1 MLYPILV
8 FRSLWRDKARTA
20 CALFG
25 IAAAVGLLAWHLGLT
40 DTALHGAEVRARQSA
55 APFPA
60 WATGP
65 MRGPAAPG
73 GGGGA
78 RQPEI
83 RRRAMRLTPL
93 PAAFVQS
100 HPEALLLT
108 VESAQVDARPGGSP
122 LQGPPLFASVCAW
135 PEGGIPFENQT
146 IDDSVSASFCAAA
159 TAAEEGE
166 AVPAL
171 FSTSL
176 FSARIPAPEIGS
188 TLDLVLA
195 RGTLTLR
202 VVGFFESDG
211 KIREF
216 PSIYIP
222 ESGMARL
229 RRLVPFAAK
238 GPNLAL
244 LPKRPE
250 NPADEMVRLTTCTD
264 LAEQF
269 RGDAVQHLIQAL
281 PLSLSLAVLTAIV
294 MLITSLCSG
303 LSAERRRL
311 ALLRCA
317 GMTRR
322 GVAGLVLLE
331 TVVLSFAGWAI
342 GLAAGL
348 LLLQAFLA
356 FGHGADFAGR
366 VYPGANT
373 VLGTAA
379 LAFFASLVASFV
391 PMLLASR
398 VRPLE
403 AFPEA
408 DAGLR
413 IKFVSVRRT
422 ILGVF
427 LLLPMPLLAFSKWFS
442 VSLRTTLLIA
452 VGLPC
457 VFAGIVLLVHP
468 VIRLLERAGLRP
480 LGALLGLE
488 PTLLS
493 RRISRSSGRALGVIL
508 SIALGLGS
516 YVAIHTWGASLIVSY
531 IPSPEWP
538 DAIVSFLPTGLTPEQ
553 TQLLGG
559 VLTEGENA
567 PLSQVAVIE
576 ATQLPPDPDFAELI
590 RARGGRIAPRAVLLL
605 FGIDPAAT
613 FAPAGDRHARPPLLP
628 AKWFEGTPEEAVR
641 AMEAGDGAVIPVM
654 LSRLTGLHVG
664 DVLPLADG
672 TEVRIAGVIDL
683 NWHMV
688 TSRALVRTRFAP
700 FADPSAGGGAGGGAP
715 GSPTYG
721 MVFVSEKLARN
732 VSQETDTVRFL
743 WCRMS
748 PEMRSI
754 YPLDATVRLDAAIRA
769 ALTEQADGAAVL
781 AANSIQVHH
790 RDEIADGTISHG
802 NNILGSMGRIPF
814 WSLVVTCFGIAAL
827 AAATRRALRQES
839 AVLRAVGMTRGQL
852 SRLFL
857 GEMILVILCTLFL
870 SLIVGLLLGWSF
882 TGITRENLN
891 AGLAVRFIIPW
902 AEVLRGFAL
911 AGGLSFALAAL
922 STLGIRPAR

>member
-1 MLYPILV
+1 MLYPTLV
-8 FRSLWRDKARTA
+8 FRSLLRDKARTA

-40 DTALHGAEVRARQSA
+40 DTALRGAEARARESA

-60 WATGP
+60 WATGVT
-65 MRGPAAPG
+65 RGPASSDGDKRQQPA
-73 GGGGA
+73 A
-78 RQPEI
+78 RQ
-83 RRRAMRLTPL
+83 RGMRLTSL

-100 HPEALLLT
+100 HPEAVLLT
-108 VESAQVDARPGGSP
+108 VESAQVDIRPGGSP
-122 LQGPPLFASVCAW
+122 LQGPPLIGRVCAL
-135 PEGGIPFENQT
+135 PEGGIPFSNQT
-146 IDDSVSASFCAAA
+146 IDASVLAAFQAASSA
-159 TAAEEGE
+159 EGDV
-166 AVPAL
+166 VPAL

-176 FSARIPAPEIGS
+176 FSARIPVPEIGS

-195 RGTLTLR
+195 RGTLRLR
-202 VVGFFESDG
+202 VDGFFESDG

-216 PSIYIP
+216 PTIYVP
-222 ESGMARL
+222 ASGMRRL
-229 RRLVPFAAK
+229 RTLVPFASR

-244 LPKRPE
+244 LPTVPDG
-250 NPADEMVRLTTCTD
+250 PADKTVRLTTCVE

-269 RGDAVQHLIQAL
+269 RGDAVQHLIQSL

-322 GVAGLVLLE
+322 GGAWLVLLE
-331 TVVLSFAGWAI
+331 TFVLSFAGWLI

-348 LLLQAFLA
+348 LLLQLFLS
-356 FGHGADFAGR
+356 FGHGADVAGR
-366 VYPGANT
+366 VCPGANT

-391 PMLLASR
+391 PMLQASG

-408 DAGLR
+408 ETGLR
-413 IKFVSVRRT
+413 IPFVSARRT
-422 ILGVF
+422 ILGVL
-427 LLLPMPLLAFSKWFS
+427 LLLPMPLLAFSECFS
-442 VSLRTTLLIA
+442 VSLRTGLLIA

-457 VFAGIVLLVHP
+457 VFCGVAMLVRP
-468 VIRLLERAGLRP
+468 VFRLLERTCLRP
-480 LGALLGLE
+480 LGVLLGLE

-493 RRISRSSGRALGVIL
+493 RRISRSSGRALGVVL
-508 SIALGLGS
+508 SITLGLGS

-531 IPSPEWP
+531 IPSPAWP
-538 DAIVSFLPTGLTPEQ
+538 DVIVSFLPTGLTPEQ
-553 TQLLGG
+553 AQRLSA
-559 VLTEGENA
+559 VLTEKDDA
-567 PLSQVAVIE
+567 PLSQVASIE
-576 ATQLPPDPDFAELI
+576 ATQIPPDPAFSETI
-590 RARGGRIAPRAVLLL
+590 RSRGGRIAPWAVLLL
-605 FGIDPAAT
+605 FGTDPAAT
-613 FAPAGDRHARPPLLP
+613 FAPAAGRSAPLLP
-628 AKWFEGTPEEAVR
+628 AKWIEGTPEDAVR
-641 AMEAGDGAVIPVM
+641 AMEDGDGAVIPVM

-664 DVLPLADG
+664 DVLPFADG

-700 FADPSAGGGAGGGAP
+700 FADPSAGGGGGGGGAP
-715 GSPTYG
+715 GGPTYG
-721 MVFVSEKLARN
+721 MVFVSEALARS

-743 WCRMS
+743 WCQMS
-748 PEMRSI
+748 PEMRLI

-769 ALTEQADGAAVL
+769 ALAEQPDDAAAL
-781 AANSIQVHH
+781 ASNSIQVHH

-802 NNILGSMGRIPF
+802 NNILGTMGRIPF
-814 WSLVVTCFGIAAL
+814 WSLAVTCFGIAAL
-827 AAATRRALRQES
+827 ATATRRALRQES
-839 AVLRAVGMTRGQL
+839 AVLRAIGMTGGQL

-902 AEVLRGFAL
+902 AEVLRGFSL
-911 AGGLSFALAAL
+911 AGGLSFVLAAL

>member
-73 GGGGA
+73 GAGGA
-78 RQPEI
+78 RQPDF

-100 HPEALLLT
+100 HPEAILLT
-108 VESAQVDARPGGSP
+108 VESAQVDIRPGGSP

-135 PEGGIPFENQT
+135 PDGGIPFANQT
-146 IDDSVSASFCAAA
+146 IDGSVLALFRAAA
-159 TAAEEGE
+159 TEEGE

-188 TLDLVLA
+188 TLDLILA
-195 RGTLTLR
+195 RGTLTLQ
-202 VVGFFESDG
+202 VAGFFESDG

-222 ESGMARL
+222 DSGMARL
-229 RRLVPFAAK
+229 RRLVPFASK

-244 LPKRPE
+244 LPKLPE
-250 NPADEMVRLTTCTD
+250 NRAEEMVRLTTCTD
-264 LAEQF
+264 LAVQF
-269 RGDAVQHLIQAL
+269 RGDAVQHLIQSL

-331 TVVLSFAGWAI
+331 TSILSFAGWVI
-342 GLAAGL
+342 GSVAGL

-356 FGHGADFAGR
+356 LGHGADFAGR
-366 VYPGANT
+366 VYPGAYT

-403 AFPEA
+403 AFPESE
-408 DAGLR
+408 AGLQV
-413 IKFVSVRRT
+413 KFVSVRRT
-422 ILGVF
+422 VLGVF
-427 LLLPMPLLAFSKWFS
+427 LLLPMPLLAFSNWFS
-442 VSLRTTLLIA
+442 VSLRTTLLI
-452 VGLPC
+452 VIGLPC
-457 VFAGIVLLVHP
+457 VFAGTVLLVHP
-468 VIRLLERAGLRP
+468 VIRLLERIGLHP
-480 LGALLGLE
+480 LGALLRLE
-488 PTLLS
+488 PILLS
-493 RRISRSSGRALGVIL
+493 RRLSRSPGRALGVVL

-538 DAIVSFLPTGLTPEQ
+538 DAIVSFLPTGLKPEQ
-553 TQLLGG
+553 AQWLGS
-559 VLTEGENA
+559 VLTEGKTA

-576 ATQLPPDPDFAELI
+576 ATQLPPDPGFAESI

-628 AKWFEGTPEEAVR
+628 AKWLEGTPEEAVR

-664 DVLPLADG
+664 DVLPFADG

-700 FADPSAGGGAGGGAP
+700 FADPSAGGAGGAP
-715 GSPTYG
+715 GGPTYG
-721 MVFVSEKLARN
+721 MVFVSEGLARS

-743 WCRMS
+743 WCQMS

-769 ALTEQADGAAVL
+769 ALAEQTDGTAAL
-781 AANSIQVHH
+781 ASNSIQVHH

-802 NNILGSMGRIPF
+802 NNILGTMGRIPF

-891 AGLAVRFIIPW
+891 AGLAVRFIVPW